1 MKEIPLSKGK
11 VALVDDEDYD
21 RLMAIGKWYCS
32 PQGYAVKNIQIGSY
46 RRGEKKKYKRL
57 HMHRVVI
64 NAPDNMQVDH
74 KFGDK
79 LDNRK
84 KNLRLCTASQNQGNS
99 ATGKNNTSGYKGVV
113 WHKKAGKWRGK
124 IGIRGKSIH
133 LGLFETAI
141 EAAKT
146 YNAASLEHY
155 GGFARLND
163 V

>member
-1 MKEIPLSKGK
+1 MKEIPLTQGK
-11 VALVDDEDYD
+11 VALVDDADYD
-21 RLMAIGKWYCS
+21 SLMAMGKWYCTS
-32 PQGYAVKNIQIGSY
+32 KGYAAKTIQIGSW

-57 HMHRVVI
+57 LMHRVVI

-84 KNLRLCTASQNQGNS
+84 ENLRLCTASQNQGNS

-113 WHKKAGKWRGK
+113 WHTKAGKWNGQIR
-124 IGIRGKSIH
+124 IRGKKIH
-133 LGLFETAI
+133 LGTYVDKS
-141 EAAKT
+141 EAAKA
-146 YNAASLEHY
+146 YNAAALEHY
-155 GGFARLND
+155 GEFARLND